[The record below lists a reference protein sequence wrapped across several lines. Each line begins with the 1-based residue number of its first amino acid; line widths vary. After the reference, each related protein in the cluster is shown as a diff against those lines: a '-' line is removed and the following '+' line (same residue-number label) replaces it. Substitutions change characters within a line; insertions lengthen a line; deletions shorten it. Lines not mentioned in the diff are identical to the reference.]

1 MIIHSKE
8 TKDLVIKLIDQNIH
22 DSEIV
27 RKVKA
32 IQNITITKMTV
43 GRWRKIYKKQR
54 LSLWD

>member
-32 IQNITITKMTV
+32 IQNITIARMTV
-43 GRWRKIYKKQR
+43 GRWRKIHKDKG
-54 LSLWD
+54 

>member
-1 MIIHSKE
+1 MIHSKE

-22 DSEIV
+22 DSEIA

-43 GRWRKIYKKQR
+43 GRWRKIYKNKG
-54 LSLWD
+54 

>member
-8 TKDLVIKLIDQNIH
+8 TKDLVIKLIDQNLH

-32 IQNITITKMTV
+32 IQNITITKMTL
-43 GRWRKIYKKQR
+43 GRWRKIYKNKG
-54 LSLWD
+54 

>member
-32 IQNITITKMTV
+32 IQNITITKMTI
-43 GRWRKIYKKQR
+43 GRWRKVYKNKG
-54 LSLWD
+54 